1 MGNNWTKEQ
10 KEAIETRGCNLLV
23 AAAAGSGK
31 TAVLVER
38 IIKMITD
45 KKNAVDI
52 DRLLVVTFTNA
63 AAAEMRERIGAAIS
77 RELFE
82 EPESKLLQR
91 QLVLLNK
98 AKITTIHSFCLN
110 VIRNYFH
117 LIDLDPKFRIA
128 DETEAIL
135 LKNEAIEELF
145 DKKYEEKDEN
155 SIFLNLIECY
165 CSNRDDSALIEMVLS
180 LYNFAKSSP
189 WPEQWL
195 HNMGE
200 AFNISE
206 DFDFGNSIWAKEIL
220 SNINI
225 ELTGINRIIEK
236 AINIIEKED
245 TLLPYDKSYRE
256 DLAIVNDLIIASKN
270 SWSSFIDCLAIV
282 NFPSLKRCGKDVNKD
297 KKDQVQK
304 IRDKYK
310 KQIKEMQEEVLSST
324 GENMAEHIREL
335 YPMMKCLGELVIEFD
350 REYIKKKRSR
360 GIIDFNDFEHLTLK
374 ILTDKD
380 EKGNII
386 PSKAA
391 LELREKYEEIL
402 IDEYQDSNM
411 VQEVILKVISRN
423 NMENPNLFMV
433 GDVKQSIYRF
443 RQAKPELFLE
453 KYINYSSEQ
462 GAKNRKILLF
472 KNFRSRKMVVDGANY
487 IFKAIMSKN
496 IGELNYDEREELKP
510 GAEFKIVDNDEF
522 SELGN
527 NEIHIIEKNKIKSKD
542 KLENSEENSEE
553 QEEDIDNIRL
563 EARMVAAKIKELIDK
578 KDKPY
583 AVFDK
588 NLNNYRSIQYKD
600 IVILL
605 RATSNWAPTF
615 TEELKK
621 FDIPVFADT
630 GTGYFE
636 TTEIKTILSL
646 LQIIDNPLQD
656 ISLLSVLRS
665 PIASFSDE
673 EIIDIRTL
681 NRNSNFYELMR
692 FIATKYDDFF
702 KESPE
707 VIYAENEDAYHNIF
721 GNHEEK
727 LNNVHNGIQDNVED
741 IYAEDEENT
750 KHINEQYVELDEENS
765 INKVLAKKCYDFIR
779 GLKEF
784 RTLALHMPIDEFIWY
799 LYTETGYYS
808 YAGAM
813 PGGVQRQAN
822 LRILFQRA
830 RAYENTSYKGLFNF
844 INFIN
849 KLKISSKDMG
859 SAKILGENENVV
871 RIMSIHKSKGLEFPI
886 VILSATG
893 KNFNLKDIS
902 KSVLFHHNLGIGPDY
917 VNFKRRISYPTIFK
931 NAIKKKIKL
940 ESLSEEMR
948 ILYVALTRAKEKL
961 IITGAVRDISASAL
975 NWSAD
980 MDNEEEKISEN
991 IILRGRN
998 YLDWICPAIM
1008 KHEDGEILREKADVS
1023 IEDSCKCY
1031 DESKWDIKLWSRA
1044 EAIKGND
1051 INMNNSE
1058 QSNIDINSLE
1068 EVNIKLPKNEEII
1081 KVNTFSEEGDVDQ
1094 DKKSSKIDILQ
1105 NILSEIENREPR
1117 TPYYEEINRRLSW
1130 EYKYN
1135 ISKGLPSSV
1144 SVTELK
1150 RQQNS
1155 EDEYSRNIF
1164 PPVLKKRPAFLEEK
1178 KGLTPA
1184 EKGTAMHAVMQRLDF
1199 SLSFTAE
1206 SIKEQISRMIFK
1218 ELITKK
1224 QADAVDVE
1232 KIERFFQSDLGERML
1247 SAENIRREVPFVIR
1261 LSASDVYRE
1270 IAMENYEDETI
1281 MLQGAI
1287 DCYFEDGDGLVLV
1300 DYKTDYVTDKN
1311 VDEVVSK
1318 YRNQLKY
1325 YSKALTK
1332 ITGKE
1337 VKEQYL
1343 YLFYDGR
1350 IVKML

>member
-38 IIKMITD
+38 IIKMITH
-45 KKNAVDI
+45 KEKAVDI

-77 RELFE
+77 RELFND
-82 EPESKLLQR
+82 PESKLLQR

-98 AKITTIHSFCLN
+98 ARITTIHSFCLD

-128 DETEAIL
+128 DETEALL
-135 LKNEAIEELF
+135 LKNETIEELF
-145 DKKYEEKDEN
+145 DKKYEEESGN
-155 SIFLNLIECY
+155 GEFLNLVECY

-195 HNMGE
+195 HNMSE
-200 AFNISE
+200 AFNVNE
-206 DFDFGNSIWAKEIL
+206 DFDFGSSIWAKAIL
-220 SNINI
+220 SNAAI
-225 ELTGINRIIEK
+225 ELTGVNKMIEK
-236 AINIIEKED
+236 AVKIIHEEY
-245 TLLPYDKSYRE
+245 TLELYAKTYEE
-256 DLAIVNDLIIASKN
+256 DLSIINDLMLSSKN
-270 SWSSFIDCLAIV
+270 SWNSFVDHLSSV
-282 NFPSLKRCGKDVNKD
+282 KFPALKRCGKDVNKD

-310 KQIKEMQEEVLSST
+310 KQIKEMQEEVLSSI
-324 GENMAEHIREL
+324 GINMVEHIKEL
-335 YPMMKCLGELVIEFD
+335 YPLMKCLGDLVIEFD

-360 GIIDFNDFEHLTLK
+360 GIIDFNDFEHLTLQ
-374 ILTDKD
+374 ILTYKD
-380 EKGNII
+380 EKEEII

-411 VQEVILKVISRN
+411 VQEVILSVISRKN
-423 NMENPNLFMV
+423 SENPNLFMV

-453 KYINYSSEQ
+453 KYTNYSSESGSQ
-462 GAKNRKILLF
+462 NRKILLF

-487 IFKAIMSKN
+487 IFKAIMSEN
-496 IGELNYDEREELKP
+496 IGELNYDEREELKR
-510 GAEFKIVDNDEF
+510 GAEFNAVDSDEF

-527 NEIHIIEKNKIKSKD
+527 SELHIIEKNKIESKD
-542 KLENSEENSEE
+542 SVEFAEDYEEDEE
-553 QEEDIDNIRL
+553 EEDIDNIRL
-563 EARMVAAKIKELIDK
+563 EARMVASKIKELIDK

-588 NLNNYRSIQYKD
+588 NLNTYRSIQYKD

-605 RATSNWAPTF
+605 RATAKWAPAF
-615 TEELKK
+615 TEELKT

-636 TTEIKTILSL
+636 TTEIKTVLSM

-656 ISLLSVLRS
+656 IPLLSVLRS

-673 EIIDIRTL
+673 ELIDIRTL
-681 NRNSNFYELMR
+681 NRNSNFYELLKLVEG
-692 FIATKYDDFF
+692 KYADIF
-702 KESPE
+702 KENPE
-707 VIYAENEDAYHNIF
+707 VIYAENEENNI
-721 GNHEEK
+721 
-727 LNNVHNGIQDNVED
+727 
-741 IYAEDEENT
+741 
-750 KHINEQYVELDEENS
+750 S
-765 INKVLAKKCYDFIR
+765 IVLAKKCYDFVKRI
-779 GLKEF
+779 KEF
-784 RTLALHMPIDEFIWY
+784 RSLALHMPIDEFIWY

-830 RAYENTSYKGLFNF
+830 KAYENTSYKGLFNF

-871 RIMSIHKSKGLEFPI
+871 RIMSIHKSKGLEFPV
-886 VILSATG
+886 VILSAMG
-893 KNFNLKDIS
+893 KNFNLRDIT
-902 KSVLFHHNLGIGPDY
+902 KFVLFHHDLGIGPDY

-961 IITGAVRDISASAL
+961 IITGSVKDIEAAAS
-975 NWSAD
+975 NWAAD
-980 MDNEEEKISEN
+980 IDNEEEKVSEN
-991 IILRGRN
+991 IILKGKS

-1008 KHEDGEILREKADVS
+1008 KHEDGELLREKAEVS
-1023 IEDSCKCY
+1023 IADNCKCY
-1031 DESKWDIKLWSRA
+1031 DESRWEIKLWSR
-1044 EAIKGND
+1044 
-1051 INMNNSE
+1051 
-1058 QSNIDINSLE
+1058 
-1068 EVNIKLPKNEEII
+1068 EEII
-1081 KVNTFSEEGDVDQ
+1081 RGNVEKLNKSAENNKEAEKQSNENLYNNKKLTKV
-1094 DKKSSKIDILQ
+1094 DILH
-1105 NILSEIENREPR
+1105 NILSEIESRAPR
-1117 TPYYEEINRRLSW
+1117 TPYYNEIDRRLKW
-1130 EYKYN
+1130 QYKYDLV
-1135 ISKGLPSSV
+1135 KGIPSSV

-1150 RQQNS
+1150 RQQSS

-1199 SLSFTAE
+1199 SLPLTEE
-1206 SIKEQISRMIFK
+1206 SIKEQIAKMIFK
-1218 ELITKK
+1218 ELITEK
-1224 QADAVDVE
+1224 QAEAIDIN
-1232 KIERFFQSDLGERML
+1232 KIERFFQSDLGKRML
-1247 SAENIRREVPFVIR
+1247 SAEHIKRENPFVMR
-1261 LSASDVYRE
+1261 LKASEVYKE
-1270 IAMENYEDETI
+1270 LPEKSYEDESI

-1287 DCYFEDGDGLVLV
+1287 DCYFEEGDGLVLV
-1300 DYKTDYVTDKN
+1300 DYKTDYVTNEN
-1311 VDEVVSK
+1311 VEIVVSK
-1318 YRNQLKY
+1318 YKNQLKY
-1325 YSKALTK
+1325 YSQALTE

-1350 IVKML
+1350 IVKI

>member
-10 KEAIETRGCNLLV
+10 KGAIETRGCNLLV

-38 IIKMITD
+38 IIKVITD
-45 KKNAVDI
+45 KEKPVDI

-63 AAAEMRERIGAAIS
+63 AAAEMRERIGTAIS
-77 RELFE
+77 KELFND
-82 EPESKLLQR
+82 PESKLLQR

-98 AKITTIHSFCLN
+98 ARITTIHSFCLD

-117 LIDLDPKFRIA
+117 LIDLDPKFRIG
-128 DETEAIL
+128 DETEALL
-135 LKNEAIEELF
+135 LKNETIEELF
-145 DKKYEEKDEN
+145 DKKYEEEGGN
-155 SIFLNLIECY
+155 GEFLNLVESY

-195 HNMGE
+195 HNMSE
-200 AFNISE
+200 AFNIKG
-206 DFDFGNSIWAKEIL
+206 DFHFGSSIWARSIL
-220 SNINI
+220 CNAAI
-225 ELTGINRIIEK
+225 ELTGVNKMIEK
-236 AINIIEKED
+236 AVRIIHKED
-245 TLLPYDKSYRE
+245 TLEPYSKAYEE
-256 DLAIVNDLIIASKN
+256 DLSIINDLMLSSKN
-270 SWSSFIDCLAIV
+270 SWDNFVEYLSSV
-282 NFPSLKRCGKDVNKD
+282 KFPALKRCGKDVHKD

-324 GENMAEHIREL
+324 GINMVEHIKEL
-335 YPMMKCLGELVIEFD
+335 YPLMKCLGELVIEFD
-350 REYIKKKRSR
+350 RDYIKKKRNR
-360 GIIDFNDFEHLTLK
+360 GIIDFNDFEHLTLQ

-380 EKGNII
+380 EKGKII

-402 IDEYQDSNM
+402 IDEYQDSNL
-411 VQEVILKVISRN
+411 VQEVILSVISRKN
-423 NMENPNLFMV
+423 SDNPNLFMV

-453 KYINYSSEQ
+453 KYTNYSSEA

-472 KNFRSRKMVVDGANY
+472 KNFRSRKKVVDACNY
-487 IFKAIMSKN
+487 IFKAIMSEN
-496 IGELNYDEREELKP
+496 IGELNYGEREELKP
-510 GAEFKIVDNDEF
+510 GAEFKAVDNNVF

-527 NEIHIIEKNKIKSKD
+527 SELHIIEKNKTESK
-542 KLENSEENSEE
+542 ESVEFGEAYEEE
-553 QEEDIDNIRL
+553 EEDIDNIRL
-563 EARMVAAKIKELIDK
+563 EAKMVALKIKELIEK

-588 NLNNYRSIQYKD
+588 NLNDYRSIQYKD

-605 RATSNWAPTF
+605 RATTNWAPAF
-615 TEELKK
+615 TEELKT

-636 TTEIKTILSL
+636 TTEIKTVISL

-656 ISLLSVLRS
+656 IPLLAVLRS

-673 EIIDIRTL
+673 ELIDMRTL
-681 NRNSNFYELMR
+681 DRNNSFYELLKL
-692 FIATKYDDFF
+692 AEGKYGDMF
-702 KESPE
+702 KENTE
-707 VIYAENEDAYHNIF
+707 AIYT
-721 GNHEEK
+721 
-727 LNNVHNGIQDNVED
+727 
-741 IYAEDEENT
+741 EDEEN
-750 KHINEQYVELDEENS
+750 NVS
-765 INKVLAKKCYDFIR
+765 IVLAKKCYDFLRRIQ
-779 GLKEF
+779 EF
-784 RTLALHMPIDEFIWY
+784 RDLALHMPIDEFIWY

-830 RAYENTSYKGLFNF
+830 KAYENTSYKGLFNF

-871 RIMSIHKSKGLEFPI
+871 RIMSIHKSKGLEFPV
-886 VILSATG
+886 VILSAVG
-893 KNFNLKDIS
+893 KNFNLRDIS
-902 KSVLFHHNLGIGPDY
+902 KSVLFHHDLGIGPDY

-961 IITGAVRDISASAL
+961 IITGAVKDIEASAS
-975 NWSAD
+975 NWASD
-980 MDNEEEKISEN
+980 IDNEEEKVSEN
-991 IILRGRN
+991 IILKGKS
-998 YLDWICPAIM
+998 YLEWICPAIM
-1008 KHEDGEILREKADVS
+1008 KHKDGAVLRKKAEVS
-1023 IEDSCKCY
+1023 IEDNCKCY
-1031 DESKWDIKLWSRA
+1031 DESSWEVKLWNR
-1044 EAIKGND
+1044 
-1051 INMNNSE
+1051 
-1058 QSNIDINSLE
+1058 
-1068 EVNIKLPKNEEII
+1068 EEII
-1081 KVNTFSEEGDVDQ
+1081 MGNSERI
-1094 DKKSSKIDILQ
+1094 SKNIENDYDGKIQ
-1105 NILSEIENREPR
+1105 YAENILSEIESQEPR
-1117 TPYYEEINRRLSW
+1117 TPYFEEINRRLSW
-1130 EYKYN
+1130 KYKYDLT
-1135 ISKGLPSSV
+1135 KDLPSSV

-1150 RQQNS
+1150 RQQSS

-1178 KGLTPA
+1178 KGLTPS

-1199 SLSFTAE
+1199 ALSLTE
-1206 SIKEQISRMIFK
+1206 EGIKEQIAKMIFK
-1218 ELITKK
+1218 ELITEK
-1224 QADAVDVE
+1224 QAETIDIN
-1232 KIERFFQSDLGERML
+1232 KIERFFKSYIGKRML
-1247 SAENIRREVPFVIR
+1247 SSEHIKREVPFVMR
-1261 LSASDVYRE
+1261 LKASEVYKE
-1270 IAMENYEDETI
+1270 LKEESYEDDSI

-1287 DCYFEDGDGLVLV
+1287 DCYFEEDDGLVLM

-1311 VDEVVSK
+1311 VETVVSK
-1318 YRNQLKY
+1318 YKNQLKY
-1325 YSKALTK
+1325 YSQALTK

-1350 IVKML
+1350 IVKI